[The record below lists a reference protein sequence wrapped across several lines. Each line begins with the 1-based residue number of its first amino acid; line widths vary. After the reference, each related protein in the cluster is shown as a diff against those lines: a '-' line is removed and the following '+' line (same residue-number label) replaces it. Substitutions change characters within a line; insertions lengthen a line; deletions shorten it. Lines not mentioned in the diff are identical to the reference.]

1 MHTKICFCKSTF
13 DIAYFSFKKKKKPLI
28 LLLWRLGVVMAWD
41 SLYIWWLGMGSG
53 VECGGLVCV
62 ASVSCGFGSGDK
74 KKKIIII
81 L

>member
-1 MHTKICFCKSTF
+1 
-13 DIAYFSFKKKKKPLI
+13 
-28 LLLWRLGVVMAWD
+28 VVTAWD

-53 VECGGLVCV
+53 VESGGWVCV
-62 ASVSCGFGSGDK
+62 AGMRCDFDCGEK